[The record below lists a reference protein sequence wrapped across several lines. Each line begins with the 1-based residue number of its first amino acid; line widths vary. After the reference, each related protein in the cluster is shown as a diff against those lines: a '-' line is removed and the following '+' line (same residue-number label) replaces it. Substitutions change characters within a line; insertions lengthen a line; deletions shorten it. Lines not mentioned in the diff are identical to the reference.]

1 MAVASHSGGYGQGQA
16 APHGAHTRNRLPI
29 NRLGLWLFI
38 LSDAFFFGALL
49 STRYYLRGVHT
60 PSEVS
65 QLLGFAITSVL
76 LLSSVTAYRA
86 ETFAIHRDQKGFRRN
101 TLYTIFLGLIF
112 VVGVGIEWAMAFEHF
127 PPNTAFGT
135 ILFTTT
141 GIHAFHVLTGIAGL
155 AVVYRLGKDGR
166 FTKGYFWPVEG
177 VVKYWHFVD
186 IAWMFIFP
194 TLYLVN

>member
-1 MAVASHSGGYGQGQA
+1 MAVAPHAASHGQGQA
-16 APHGAHTRNRLPI
+16 ASHGGHARARLPI

-65 QLLGFAITSVL
+65 QLLGFVLTTVL

-86 ETFAIHRDQKGFRRN
+86 ETFAIHRDQQGFRRN
-101 TLYTIFLGLIF
+101 TLYTIILGLIF
-112 VVGVGIEWAMAFEHF
+112 VVGVGVEWVLAFEHF
-127 PPNTAFGT
+127 PPSTEFGT

-141 GIHAFHVLTGIAGL
+141 GIHAFHVLTGILGL
-155 AVVYRLGKDGR
+155 TAVYRLGKDGR
-166 FTKGYFWPVEG
+166 YTQGSFWPVEG

-186 IAWMFIFP
+186 VAWMFIFP